1 MNLMDPQM
9 LAAML
14 SGIGMQPP
22 TQSIGAAL
30 SGGPTPSPQLSPQ
43 IPVQK
48 PTRDSRLTA
57 SVNPSL
63 GQMINNFGTGP
74 TGGY

>member
-1 MNLMDPQM
+1 MNLMNPQM

-14 SGIGMQPP
+14 SGVGMQMPA
-22 TQSIGAAL
+22 QSIGAAL
-30 SGGPTPSPQLSPQ
+30 SGGPTPPPQFNPQ
-43 IPVQK
+43 IPVKK

>member
-14 SGIGMQPP
+14 NGIGMQSP

-30 SGGPTPSPQLSPQ
+30 SGGPTPPQLNPQ
-43 IPVQK
+43 IPVKK